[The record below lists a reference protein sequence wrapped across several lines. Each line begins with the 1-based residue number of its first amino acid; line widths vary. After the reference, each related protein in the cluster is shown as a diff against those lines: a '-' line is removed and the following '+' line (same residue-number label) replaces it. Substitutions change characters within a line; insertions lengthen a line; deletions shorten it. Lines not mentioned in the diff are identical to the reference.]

1 MGRAPATCAYA
12 SKQLCTA
19 VAGLDGHETVL
30 AGFADGSVLTGR
42 PADEY
47 ELENLVVKGSSG
59 SAVSALALTSEG
71 WLLSVK
77 TADVSY
83 GCKSVRNKN
92 E

>member
-1 MGRAPATCAYA
+1 MGRAPATCAST

-71 WLLSVK
+71 WLFVGEDGGRVLWMQI
-77 TADVSY
+77 
-83 GCKSVRNKN
+83 GKN
-92 E
+92 QE